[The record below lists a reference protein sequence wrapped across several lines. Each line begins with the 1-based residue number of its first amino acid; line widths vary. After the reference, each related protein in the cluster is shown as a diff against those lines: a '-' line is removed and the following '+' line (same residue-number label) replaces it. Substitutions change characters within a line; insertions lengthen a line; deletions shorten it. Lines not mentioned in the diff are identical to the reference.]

1 MINDKLG
8 LDEKDVIIM
17 SLFMQNPE
25 ISQAEIAN
33 KLNISQ
39 PSINFRVQRLKKK
52 GVLSF
57 DVGTDFNKSNL
68 FLARVDF
75 TASDANEILNRLS
88 SCSFFVNGFIMA
100 GKHNVSVFLVH
111 EDLRKIEAIINDHL
125 RSDNQISDINV
136 NIVVSSM
143 KDFLLKMNLDKELSQ
158 ERCRNINSCKTCEE
172 VGRFHNIDIRVK

>member
-8 LDEKDVIIM
+8 LDDKDVVIM
-17 SLFMQNPE
+17 SLFMGDPE
-25 ISQAEIAN
+25 ISQAKIA
-33 KLNISQ
+33 KQLHISQ

-57 DVGTDFNKSNL
+57 NVGTDFNKSNL

-75 TASDANEILNRLS
+75 TASDANEVLNRLS

-136 NIVVSSM
+136 NIVVSSK
-143 KDFLLKMNLDKELSQ
+143 KDFLLKMDLSKEFSQ
-158 ERCRNINSCKTCEE
+158 ERCKNINSCKACEDVE
-172 VGRFHNIDIRVK
+172 KFHHINLKLK